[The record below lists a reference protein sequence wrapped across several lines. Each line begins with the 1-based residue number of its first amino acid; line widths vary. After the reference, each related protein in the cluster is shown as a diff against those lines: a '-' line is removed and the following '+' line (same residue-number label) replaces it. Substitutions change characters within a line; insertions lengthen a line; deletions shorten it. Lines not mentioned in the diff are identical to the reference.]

1 MGSIR
6 SRAKIN
12 SPRTIA
18 LALGAVACLAVAL
31 PARAERPMVV
41 DDAGTLDKGGAKL
54 EFGWS
59 RDDETR
65 GFDAAVGYGPI
76 ENLEVELALAQA
88 RDREPDPSVRLR
100 AVGAALK
107 WVPLQ
112 VETGLSAGV
121 KLEYA
126 RERADLRGAADE
138 TARAGAVTGLAT
150 WSFASGQR
158 VHLNLGR
165 EWLRVEGDTDEADI
179 WGVGFE
185 HPLTAALT
193 VAVEVFGVEDA
204 APDRQIGMRYE
215 IADGVK
221 LSGAAGR
228 GNDRSFA
235 NVGVAWEF

>member
-6 SRAKIN
+6 SRAKFN

-18 LALGAVACLAVAL
+18 SALGAVACIAMAL
-31 PARAERPMVV
+31 PVQAERPMVV

-65 GFDAAVGYGPI
+65 GFDAAAGYGPI
-76 ENLEVELALAQA
+76 ENLELELALAQA

-100 AVGAALK
+100 AVGVALK

-112 VETGLSAGV
+112 AETGLSAGI

-126 RERADLRGAADE
+126 RERADLRGAPDE
-138 TARAGAVTGLAT
+138 TARASAATGLAT

-165 EWLRVEGDTDEADI
+165 EWVRADGDTDEANT
-179 WGVGFE
+179 WGVGVE

-193 VAVEVFGVEDA
+193 VAAEIFGVEDA
-204 APDRQIGMRYE
+204 APDRQIGVRYE

-221 LSGAAGR
+221 LSGAVGR
-228 GNDRSFA
+228 GNDRNFA
-235 NVGVAWEF
+235 NLGAAWEF

>member
-1 MGSIR
+1 M
-6 SRAKIN
+6 N
-12 SPRTIA
+12 FTRTLA
-18 LALGAVACLAVAL
+18 LALGAVAYLAAAL
-31 PARAERPMVV
+31 PAQAERPMVV

-88 RDREPDPSVRLR
+88 RDHEPDPSVRLR

-112 VETGLSAGV
+112 VESGLSAGL

-126 RERADLRGAADE
+126 RERADLRDAPDE
-138 TARAGAVTGLAT
+138 TARASAVTGLAT
-150 WSFASGQR
+150 WNFASGQR

-165 EWLRVEGDTDEADI
+165 EWVRVDGDTDDANT

-185 HPLTAALT
+185 HPLTGTFT
-193 VAVEVFGVEDA
+193 VAAEVFGVEDT
-204 APDRQIGMRYE
+204 APDRQIGVRYE
-215 IADGVK
+215 VVEGVK
-221 LSGAAGR
+221 LSGAVGR